1 MRLPSPLKVRLSWM
15 LGMASVLFA
24 SRAWAQGDAD
34 GPGPVFFLG
43 AVVVVLGFVAGGVL
57 LFLNVTG
64 RQRRY
69 SPILGLLT
77 GLGTVVLGMG
87 LSEPLLSGED
97 DGVMKV
103 VLWGIVIGGVCEI
116 IAAGWAML
124 RPGRDRSAAPKNPQS

>member
-1 MRLPSPLKVRLSWM
+1 MKVRLSWM

-24 SRAWAQGDAD
+24 SPAWARGNDD

-43 AVVVVLGFVAGGVL
+43 AVVVVLGLIAGFVL

-69 SPILGLLT
+69 SPILGLLA

-87 LSEPLLSGED
+87 LSEPLLSGEN
-97 DGVMKV
+97 DGVMEV
-103 VLWGIVIGGVCEI
+103 ALWCLVLGGVCEI
-116 IAAGWAML
+116 IAAGWLLL
-124 RPGRDRSAAPKNPQS
+124 RRDQGSAPKNP